1 MSFSGLSSLSSNV
14 KSTKKAIISSP
25 FITNGS
31 MNVTWFGSSHF
42 DLKTKGTMYSPIT
55 TAPTA
60 PTPRIIVT
68 SYIPQIIGTYT
79 FSGTLRKESNSNL
92 VETNY
97 IGILG
102 GPDLPRYILPA
113 SAFCTVTYTMPI
125 QVQIKKLY
133 HATRAISGD
142 YVLAISCVVRGSN
155 DGGINWTEIASL
167 IFTDNN
173 YDRLTDPTTISSTDK
188 FNMLKFELQNN
199 KPNVSKVFQLDFIGD
214 FYA

>member
-31 MNVTWFGSSHF
+31 MNVTWFGDYYF
-42 DLKTKGTMYSPIT
+42 ALKTKGTMYSPIT
-55 TAPTA
+55 TAPT
-60 PTPRIIVT
+60 RLIIET
-68 SYIPQIIGTYT
+68 SSIPQIIGTYT
-79 FSGTLRKESNSNL
+79 FSGTLRKELNTNL

-102 GPDLPRYILPA
+102 GPDLPRYMLLP

-125 QVQIKKLY
+125 KVQIKQLY
-133 HATRAISGD
+133 HASRIISGD
-142 YVLAISCVVRGSN
+142 IVMEISCVVRGSN
-155 DGGINWTEIASL
+155 DDGISWTEIASL
-167 IFTDNN
+167 IFTTNN
-173 YDRLTDPTTISSTDK
+173 HDRLTNPTISSTDK

-199 KPNVSKVFQLDFIGD
+199 KTNLIMMFQVDFIGD